1 MRHFQLALIVC
12 VGSALAGE
20 AKPAKRDY
28 FAELKSADE
37 KVRSEAALLLKSSPK
52 AVATLLRVLKED
64 ESDEVKLWA
73 AFSLGE
79 LKDKGAVA
87 DLLAFLKTVPEAAT
101 RTYFVA
107 GKRGSNR
114 GDIVRRNV
122 CWALGGIGDPKAV
135 EALLKEV
142 RDGKDWEVRYYSA
155 LSLGKIGDSRALSVL
170 RDVAKNDPYKRD
182 WEKTYIV
189 REQANK
195 AIARIETKAKK

>member
-1 MRHFQLALIVC
+1 MKHVLLALALC
-12 VGSALAGE
+12 VGSVLAGE
-20 AKPAKRDY
+20 AKPVTRNY
-28 FAELKSADE
+28 LAELKSTDE
-37 KVRSEAALLLKSSPK
+37 KVRAEAALLLKSDPQ
-52 AVATLLRVLKED
+52 AAATLLRVLKED

-87 DLLAFLKTVPEAAT
+87 GLLTILKAVPETPT

-107 GKRGSNR
+107 GKKGANR

-122 CWALGGIGDPKAV
+122 CWALGEIGDPKAV

-155 LSLGKIGDSRALSVL
+155 LSLGKIGDPRALPVL
-170 RDVAKNDPYKRD
+170 GDVAKNDPYKRE

-189 REQANK
+189 REQAKK
-195 AIARIETKAKK
+195 AIAKIGKK

>member
-1 MRHFQLALIVC
+1 MKHVLLVYALC
-12 VGSALAGE
+12 VGSALGGE
-20 AKPAKRDY
+20 GKPVTRDY

-37 KVRSEAALLLKSSPK
+37 KVRAEAALLLKSNPE
-52 AVATLLRVLKED
+52 AVPTLLRVLKED

-79 LKDKGAVA
+79 LKGKAAAD
-87 DLLAFLKTVPEAAT
+87 DLLSLLKAVPEAAT

-107 GKRGSNR
+107 GKKGENR

-122 CWALGGIGDPKAV
+122 CWALGEIGDPKAV

-142 RDGKDWEVRYYSA
+142 RDGRDWEVRYYSA
-155 LSLGKIGDSRALSVL
+155 LSLGKIGDPRALPVL
-170 RDVAKNDPYKRD
+170 RDVAGNDPYQRE

-189 REQANK
+189 REQAKK
-195 AIARIETKAKK
+195 AIVKIEKK